1 MAKSINE
8 RMKELLARQKVDAA
22 DARRAAQDTTEPG
35 ISGDPHRREPRVQT
49 SAERQAWVEEE
60 NGKLRSLGYL
70 PAREG
75 GEPRRLELVE
85 MAAKAVITST
95 SREDVVNALV
105 EDLKDPQTNGL
116 GMIYGPMVWTA
127 CHSLAFFIVF
137 GQSGAIRDALKAD
150 SASANNT
157 QVRINEKSEE
167 ARRQLTEARRL
178 LAAAFHAAKR
188 LEIGYEYLVRFI
200 VVKTVNL
207 ALPKEG
213 DKKVRPSDNELLAA
227 AEAVQKIFER
237 NGVDMPDPTP
247 AKQPF
252 DEFGF
257 TSFER
262 NLSDALAEELDI
274 R

>member
-22 DARRAAQDTTEPG
+22 DAGRAAQDTKEPVT
-35 ISGDPHRREPRVQT
+35 SGDPQRREPRVQT
-49 SAERQAWVEEE
+49 AAERQAWVEEE

-75 GEPRRLELVE
+75 GEDRRLELVK

-95 SREDVVNALV
+95 SREDVVAAMV
-105 EDLKDPQTNGL
+105 ADLKDPQTNGF

-150 SASANNT
+150 SASAYNT

-167 ARRQLTEARRL
+167 ARQQFTEARRL
-178 LAAAFHAAKR
+178 LAAALHAAKR
-188 LEIGYEYLVRFI
+188 MERDYEYLIRFI
-200 VVKTVNL
+200 VVKAVNL
-207 ALPKEG
+207 AIPKKG
-213 DKKVRPSDNELLAA
+213 DEKVHPSDNELLTAA
-227 AEAVQKIFER
+227 QAVQDIFDRGEA
-237 NGVDMPDPTP
+237 DMPDPTP